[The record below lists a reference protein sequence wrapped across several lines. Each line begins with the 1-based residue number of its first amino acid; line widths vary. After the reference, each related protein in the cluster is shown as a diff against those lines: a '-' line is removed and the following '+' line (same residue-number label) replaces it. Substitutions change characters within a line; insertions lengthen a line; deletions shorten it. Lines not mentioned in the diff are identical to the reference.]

1 MRAKKLKKD
10 LLKGLQVAV
19 FAPKSGFP
27 KDVVEGLL
35 KLGCSVEHEN
45 DMLAVIRACKKSPAQ
60 LLFVGTDV
68 CDEFADALENNVSG
82 INNLGSGSLILLAD
96 EGQTDFAA
104 EWAQKF
110 KCFFI
115 TEPLVLEELAVLME
129 RALDTVLLKD
139 QLERYEYTSGDAERL
154 GPVIAKSEEMKEV
167 IRVAKI
173 LATRDDPLLFC
184 GNIGTGKELVA
195 KTIHERSSRRHG
207 PFYSINCKSFS
218 TEDLMIEIFGKED
231 SDSNEKSLLELC
243 SEGTLF
249 MDEIAEITP
258 ALQGKLQRF
267 LEDKTYTKFNS
278 RKVYSS
284 DVRICAGTSKPLNEK
299 VVNGDFSEELF
310 FYLNRFTLHIPSLR
324 RRLEDIPVLVEEI
337 LKEISKSKGLQK
349 ISISEDALKVLVEY
363 NWPGNVRE
371 LRNSLE
377 YAALVAED
385 KPIES
390 RHLPKQFQDE
400 VGSIFVGTNPD
411 ELPPL
416 EEIERQY
423 ILRVMDACR
432 GNKVRAANIL
442 EVNRATL
449 HRKLQMYETQRHKKV
464 V

>member
-1 MRAKKLKKD
+1 MRTKKSKKD
-10 LLKGLQVAV
+10 LLKGLHVAV
-19 FAPKSGFP
+19 FAPRSGFP
-27 KDVVEGLL
+27 KVVVDGLE
-35 KLGCSVEHEN
+35 KMGCTVEHEN
-45 DMLAVIRACKKSPAQ
+45 DILAIIRSCKKNPAKM
-60 LLFVGTDV
+60 LFVGTDI
-68 CDEFADALENNVSG
+68 CDELADAIENDVTG
-82 INNLGSGSLILLAD
+82 IQNLGLGSMIILAD

-104 EWAQKF
+104 EWAQRF

-115 TEPLVLEELAVLME
+115 TEPLVLEELAILME
-129 RALDTVLLKD
+129 RALDAVLLKD
-139 QLERYEYTSGDAERL
+139 QLNRYEYSSESTERF

-184 GNIGTGKELVA
+184 GNVGTGKELIA
-195 KTIHERSSRRHG
+195 KTIHEHSARRHA
-207 PFYSINCKSFS
+207 PFYAINCKSFS
-218 TEDLMIEIFGKED
+218 NEDLLVEIFGKDDEE
-231 SDSNEKSLLELC
+231 STEQSLLELC

-249 MDEIAEITP
+249 MDEIAEISP

-267 LEDKTYTKFNS
+267 LEDKTYTKMNS
-278 RKVYSS
+278 RKVFSS
-284 DVRICAGTSKPLNEK
+284 DVRICAGSSEPLNEK
-299 VVNGDFSEELF
+299 VMKGDFSEELF
-310 FYLNRFTLHIPSLR
+310 FYLNRFTLNVPSLR
-324 RRLEDIPVLVEEI
+324 RRLEDIPVLVEEM
-337 LKEISKSKGLQK
+337 LKEIAISKGFNKL
-349 ISISEDALKVLVEY
+349 SITEDTLKMLVEY
-363 NWPGNVRE
+363 NWPGNIRE

-390 RHLPKQFQDE
+390 RHLPKQFHDE

-449 HRKLQMYETQRHKKV
+449 HRKLQMYETQKQKRII
-464 V
+464 

>member
-1 MRAKKLKKD
+1 M
-10 LLKGLQVAV
+10 
-19 FAPKSGFP
+19 
-27 KDVVEGLL
+27 
-35 KLGCSVEHEN
+35 
-45 DMLAVIRACKKSPAQ
+45 
-60 LLFVGTDV
+60 LFVGTDV
-68 CDEFADALENNVSG
+68 CDELADAIDNNLSG
-82 INNLGSGSLILLAD
+82 IHNLGLGSLIILAD
-96 EGQTDFAA
+96 EGQTDFAS

-115 TEPLVLEELAVLME
+115 TEPLVIEELAILME

-139 QLERYEYTSGDAERL
+139 QLDRYEYSGGSAERF
-154 GPVIAKSEEMKEV
+154 GSVIAKSEEMKEI

-173 LATRDDPLLFC
+173 LATREDPLLFC
-184 GNIGTGKELVA
+184 GSVGTGKELIA
-195 KTIHERSSRRHG
+195 KTIHEHSARRHG

-218 TEDLMIEIFGKED
+218 NEDLLVELFGKED
-231 SDSNEKSLLELC
+231 SDSHEQSLLELC

-249 MDEIAEITP
+249 MDEISEIPPT
-258 ALQGKLQRF
+258 LQGKLQRY
-267 LEDKTYTKFNS
+267 LEDKTYTKVNS

-284 DVRICAGTSKPLNEK
+284 DVRICAGTSEPLNEK
-299 VVNGDFSEELF
+299 VMKGEFSEEMY

-324 RRLEDIPVLVEEI
+324 RRLEDIPVLVEEM
-337 LKEISKSKGLQK
+337 LKETAKAKGLNK
-349 ISISEDALKVLVEY
+349 LSITEDALKLLVEY

-371 LRNSLE
+371 LKNSLE
-377 YAALVAED
+377 YAALVAEE

-390 RHLPKQFQDE
+390 RHLPKQFHDE

-449 HRKLQMYETQRHKKV
+449 HRKLQMYETQKQKKII
-464 V
+464 